1 MIWVISMKIVSGVPC
16 CFLNPCCLD
25 VILSLSSRCG
35 YSLLC
40 ISCSI
45 LFHPVRL
52 PDKLMM
58 KGHFGIQVY
67 SKILIYELT
76 YCHFETIFFPN
87 IIHGPLGVYVLSSR
101 PCLDISQMKG
111 LARNVLITPQ
121 EVFPTK

>member
-45 LFHPVRL
+45 ISSCKGKIVKGLGL

-67 SKILIYELT
+67 SKILLYELT
-76 YCHFETIFFPN
+76 YCHFETTFSPN
-87 IIHGPLGVYVLSSR
+87 IIHGP
-101 PCLDISQMKG
+101 
-111 LARNVLITPQ
+111 
-121 EVFPTK
+121 